1 MYSYVWLPPPGEGI
15 WPRLPSLTYT
25 YLPAPLLLPPIQTH
39 NFCSRPAGLS
49 AASRE
54 FHCFYGATLAST
66 SPWWLFPRPGA
77 ATLGS
82 SFPAAGAPAPSQP
95 APDAERCGQWPE
107 GGSLQL
113 QLRWGRVERTRGPP
127 LPLPDA
133 VRRELRRVYG
143 TYPRTDVRVTRRGGQ
158 FLLRAAPR
166 VGEPEYQVARRVVS
180 RPAGGGGDGD
190 GGVSGDSQVAPEA
203 VQRGRPKKQQGL
215 R

>member
-1 MYSYVWLPPPGEGI
+1 MYSYVCLPPGEDI
-15 WPRLPSLTYT
+15 WPRLQSLTYT
-25 YLPAPLLLPPIQTH
+25 YLPAPLLLPPIQI
-39 NFCSRPAGLS
+39 GLR
-49 AASRE
+49 AAPRE
-54 FHCFYGATLAST
+54 FHCFYSATLAST
-66 SPWWLFPRPGA
+66 PPWWVFPRPDA

-82 SFPAAGAPAPSQP
+82 SFPAAGAPAPFQP
-95 APDAERCGQWPE
+95 APDAERWGQWPE

-158 FLLRAAPR
+158 FLLQAAPR
-166 VGEPEYQVARRVVS
+166 VGEPEYQVTRRVVR
-180 RPAGGGGDGD
+180 RPAGGDDDEDGMD
-190 GGVSGDSQVAPEA
+190 SGDSRAAPEA
-203 VQRGRPKKQQGL
+203 VQRGRPKKKQGL

>member
-1 MYSYVWLPPPGEGI
+1 MYSYVCLPPGEGI
-15 WPRLPSLTYT
+15 WPKVPSLTYT

-39 NFCSRPAGLS
+39 NFCSRPSGLS
-49 AASRE
+49 AAPRE

-66 SPWWLFPRPGA
+66 PPWLLFPRPGA

-82 SFPAAGAPAPSQP
+82 SFPTAGAPAPSQP
-95 APDAERCGQWPE
+95 APDAERWGQWPE

-113 QLRWGRVERTRGPP
+113 QLRWGRVEGTRGPP

-166 VGEPEYQVARRVVS
+166 VGEPEYQVARRVVRGS
-180 RPAGGGGDGD
+180 ADDGD
-190 GGVSGDSQVAPEA
+190 GGDSGDNRAAPEA
-203 VQRGRPKKQQGL
+203 VQRGGPKKKQGL